1 MEEEEVI
8 KEIEHD
14 DNCFW
19 SYVGSLLGGL
29 IGTIPWIM
37 LYYFYS
43 FNLGILPAFI
53 PIMAVAGYKFF
64 KGIVNG
70 KTFRTIVII
79 SIAIFVLTLAL
90 FFPYILAQKESM
102 TFDQFKK
109 STAYT
114 EYSNHVLNNCVGEF
128 FAMAVGLLFAYAEIA
143 SLLRRYEATN
153 NMIKDMNTFIRKDNN
168 PIDGNTF
175 SNGGIRFTDKDEN
188 PIMSSDITVS
198 NASTN
203 RQTPSS
209 NNVWENKQ
217 PSSMNRAWSN
227 RPYINPNLNFR
238 TTTTQRRNNYEATKM
253 FISLICFA
261 LPIILFL
268 VISFMA
274 QIAKSNNERNDIT
287 SNYSYYDDYYDYY
300 QNQYSSYNANEFL
313 LEEKNIKFTVPEVW
327 QETDTYGDN
336 YIYLTD
342 DYGQKKILLMVIDN
356 DYEESLEEAHEEL
369 LEDLTDQRNYRKN
382 YVYLNRSDTYY
393 SIVSLENGY
402 YSVLFTM
409 QYDDY
414 FIILYDYEV
423 ESVSLYDYMDLLRT
437 IDYIE

>member
-43 FNLGILPAFI
+43 FNLGILPALI

-90 FFPYILAQKESM
+90 FFPYILAQKENM

-109 STAYT
+109 SNAYA
-114 EYSNHVLNNCVGEF
+114 EYSNHVLNHCTGEA
-128 FAMAVGLLFAYAEIA
+128 FAMAVGFLFAYAEIS

-175 SNGGIRFTDKDEN
+175 SNGGIRFTDKNEN

-198 NASTN
+198 NDSTN

-217 PSSMNRAWSN
+217 LSSMNRAWSN
-227 RPYINPNLNFR
+227 RPYINPNLNFK
-238 TTTTQRRNNYEATKM
+238 TTATQRRNNYEATKM

-268 VISFMA
+268 VISF
-274 QIAKSNNERNDIT
+274 IAEVDESNNKRNDIT

-300 QNQYSSYNANEFL
+300 EDKYSNYNANEFL
-313 LEEKNIKFTVPEVW
+313 FGEKNIKFTLPTNW
-327 QETDTYGDN
+327 QVTTTYGDS

-342 DYGQKKILLMVIDN
+342 DYRQQKVLIIIDN
-356 DYEESLEEAHEEL
+356 DYEESLEEAQEEL
-369 LEDLTDQRNYRKN
+369 LEDITGEKDYGKH
-382 YVYLNRSDTYY
+382 YIYLNGNDAYY
-393 SIVSLENGY
+393 SIVDLESGY
-402 YSVLFTM
+402 HSILFTM
-409 QYDDY
+409 QYEDY
-414 FIILYDYEV
+414 FIILYDYEA
-423 ESVSLYDYMDLLRT
+423 EFFSLYDYMDLLES
-437 IDYIE
+437 IENIE